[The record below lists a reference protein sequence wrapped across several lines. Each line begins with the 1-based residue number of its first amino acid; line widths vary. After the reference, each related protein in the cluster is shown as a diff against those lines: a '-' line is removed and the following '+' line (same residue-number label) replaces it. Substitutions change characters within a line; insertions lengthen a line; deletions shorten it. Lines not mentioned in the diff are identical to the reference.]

1 MNLTGLIITVGI
13 ISGQLIKIP
22 LLGSGGLSILDL
34 VIICFCIF
42 GLVEK
47 KFHLVKP
54 PISILSALVFIS
66 ISTISLVFSPI
77 NLMFSEY
84 LISFSY
90 IIRFSLYVLFAW
102 LISQKAFKNFQKEIP
117 SILIFSGLGLAILG
131 ILQLIFLP
139 DLRFLNQQ
147 GWDPHYFRTVSTFLD
162 PNFAGAY
169 FALTLILLLSH
180 PGGRSETRPKVF
192 VLIFVVTFFALMTTF
207 SRSSYLMF
215 LISGLTL
222 SFLEKSKSLFIKTI
236 ILFLVLF
243 LGFQTYTQLVSKPR
257 NIDRGQSASFRFNSW
272 QQGLIIFQK
281 YPVLGAGF
289 NAYKYTVKELK
300 LGDQQFIQSH
310 GSTSNDSSL
319 LFVASTT
326 GILGLISY
334 LFFLMSLIW
343 KTKNYTLIAAILG
356 LLIHSIFSN
365 SLFFSPI
372 LLWLLLTSVTPKK

>member
-1 MNLTGLIITVGI
+1 MNLTGLIITAGI

-42 GLVEK
+42 GLVKK

-90 IIRFSLYVLFAW
+90 IIRFSIYILFAW
-102 LISQKAFKNFQKEIP
+102 VIYSNSIGNFQEEIHNILIS
-117 SILIFSGLGLAILG
+117 SGFGLATLGL
-131 ILQLIFLP
+131 LQFIFLP
-139 DLRFLNQQ
+139 NLGFLSKQ

-162 PNFAGAY
+162 PNFAGSF
-169 FALTLILLLSH
+169 FALTLLLLISKKA
-180 PGGRSETRPKVF
+180 TKTTTVF
-192 VLIFVVTFFALMTTF
+192 FVVTFLALLTTF

-215 LISGLTL
+215 LAGGLSL
-222 SFLEKSKSLFIKTI
+222 SFFKKSKGSMLIVI
-236 ILFLVLF
+236 ILFLVLL
-243 LGFQTYTQLVSKPR
+243 LGFKIYTQLISKPK

-289 NAYKYTVKELK
+289 NAYKYAVKELK
-300 LGDQQFIQSH
+300 LGDQQFLQSH
-310 GSTSNDSSL
+310 GATSNDSSL

-326 GILGLISY
+326 GVVGLISY
-334 LFFLMSLIW
+334 LFFLISIIW
-343 KTKNYTLIAAILG
+343 KTKNYILIAAILG
-356 LLIHSIFSN
+356 LLVHSIFSN
-365 SLFFSPI
+365 SLFYLPI
-372 LLWLLLTSVTPKK
+372 LLWLLLISVTPKK